1 MIFLAFLG
9 IYCIFTLGQPW
20 EKPRGNVN
28 YIINSLR
35 NGGKNGESCEGT
47 DVVSCFSKE
56 WIIPFYGAFLCFGL
70 LIHFEGL
77 LIHSMEPSR
86 TFWLTKPPNVI
97 TNPFY
102 GTFQN
107 ISALWLTNPP
117 NVITNPFCGTF

>member
-1 MIFLAFLG
+1 M
-9 IYCIFTLGQPW
+9 
-20 EKPRGNVN
+20 N
-28 YIINSLR
+28 YIINPLR
-35 NGGKNGESCEGT
+35 NGGKNGESCEDT

-56 WIIPFYGAFLCFGL
+56 WIIPFYGTFRSISMFWLTNPL
-70 LIHFEGL
+70 EGL

>member
-1 MIFLAFLG
+1 M
-9 IYCIFTLGQPW
+9 
-20 EKPRGNVN
+20 N

-35 NGGKNGESCEGT
+35 NGGKNGESQEDT

-56 WIIPFYGAFLCFGL
+56 WIIPFYGTFQS
-70 LIHFEGL
+70 I
-77 LIHSMEPSR
+77 S

-102 GTFQN
+102 RTFQN
-107 ISALWLTNPP
+107 ISALWLTNPL

>member
-35 NGGKNGESCEGT
+35 NGGKNGESHEDT

-56 WIIPFYGAFLCFGL
+56 WIIPFY
-70 LIHFEGL
+70 E
-77 LIHSMEPSR
+77 
-86 TFWLTKPPNVI
+86 
-97 TNPFY
+97 
-102 GTFQN
+102 TFQG
-107 ISALWLTNPP
+107 SLPMFVADTDSD
-117 NVITNPFCGTF
+117 TRSFGTDVSGSHI

>member
-1 MIFLAFLG
+1 M
-9 IYCIFTLGQPW
+9 
-20 EKPRGNVN
+20 N

-35 NGGKNGESCEGT
+35 NGGKNGESHEDT

-56 WIIPFYGAFLCFGL
+56 WIIPFYG
-70 LIHFEGL
+70 
-77 LIHSMEPSR
+77 
-86 TFWLTKPPNVI
+86 TFQSISTFWLTNPFHGTFQNIWLTKPPNVI

-107 ISALWLTNPP
+107 ISALWLTNPL

>member
-35 NGGKNGESCEGT
+35 NGGKNGESHEDT
-47 DVVSCFSKE
+47 DLVSYFSKE
-56 WIIPFYGAFLCFGL
+56 WIIPFYRAFL
-70 LIHFEGL
+70 HFGL

-86 TFWLTKPPNVI
+86 TFGLLIHSTEHSRILW
-97 TNPFY
+97 
-102 GTFQN
+102 N
-107 ISALWLTNPP
+107 ILE
-117 NVITNPFCGTF
+117 